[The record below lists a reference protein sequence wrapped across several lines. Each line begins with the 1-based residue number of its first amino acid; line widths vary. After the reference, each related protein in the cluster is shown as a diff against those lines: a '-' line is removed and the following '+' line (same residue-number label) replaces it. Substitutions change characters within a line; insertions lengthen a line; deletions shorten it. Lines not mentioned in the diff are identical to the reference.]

1 MCYKVNVY
9 NSHGQGHYYT
19 CYSNEIIIVIIIVQI
34 QCHDIVEE
42 WQFSLVWVP
51 VGFWLPSDGGL
62 VRGSGFDDE
71 GGALLEEGVGEGEG
85 LQSHHRKKGGGG
97 PPVLEM

>member
-1 MCYKVNVY
+1 M
-9 NSHGQGHYYT
+9 
-19 CYSNEIIIVIIIVQI
+19 IIIVQI

-51 VGFWLPSDGGL
+51 VGFWPPSDGGL

-71 GGALLEEGVGEGEG
+71 GGAPLEGGVGEGVG
-85 LQSHHRKKGGGG
+85 LQSRHRKKEGEDH
-97 PPVLEM
+97 LC